1 MPQPHR
7 ERRLSERE
15 WRYYHSLHA
24 TLVDRYCRRILNEVA
39 EIATD
44 TEGRPHDQ
52 YQRLWTLLK
61 ERDRALGLA
70 FNDPRRSDAFRQVAT
85 VRLFDLFTEDEM
97 RQFSPETQAA
107 VEQVVSLT
115 RASRAKEEGQDEAA
129 P

>member
-1 MPQPHR
+1 M
-7 ERRLSERE
+7 
-15 WRYYHSLHA
+15 
-24 TLVDRYCRRILNEVA
+24 A